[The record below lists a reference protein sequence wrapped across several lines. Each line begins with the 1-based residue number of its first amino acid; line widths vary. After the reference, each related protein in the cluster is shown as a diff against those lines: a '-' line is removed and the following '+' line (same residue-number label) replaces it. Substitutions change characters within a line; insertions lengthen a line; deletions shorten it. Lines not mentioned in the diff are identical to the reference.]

1 MRDHDTDAWIDAV
14 EVDRAIRSGLRGI
27 RGQVFLHRSGVPL
40 DRADLSTAADHG
52 QLDLWPNEC
61 EGCAVSDRSSSA
73 EVRNPLLQLP
83 AAQNAISATGS
94 ACGSGRASAELSFDA
109 RERAERSWRQNK
121 APMAVYWK
129 AVAVYAG
136 HLYRIARLTGAR
148 RDRASAT
155 RASEAEVGNG
165 APGHDTRRSDRR

>member
-1 MRDHDTDAWIDAV
+1 MNAR
-14 EVDRAIRSGLRGI
+14 
-27 RGQVFLHRSGVPL
+27 
-40 DRADLSTAADHG
+40 
-52 QLDLWPNEC
+52 
-61 EGCAVSDRSSSA
+61 GCAVSDRSSSA

-83 AAQNAISATGS
+83 AAQKMRSLPPEA
-94 ACGSGRASAELSFDA
+94 RAVLAELLRELSFDA